1 MSRETAVRTPGP
13 WRFDAIQ
20 RSTLNMHTGERSK
33 LVPDGYAIT
42 AIEPQ
47 MFGGTRIV
55 PNGLSEADAAFIVK
69 AANNHDALV
78 KALEAA
84 LLIAKQEWDFPGA
97 HPHRAA
103 VVRDMEDALAHV
115 SGAGDDK

>member
-1 MSRETAVRTPGP
+1 MTDHTPTP
-13 WRFDAIQ
+13 WRVEENCLGVYPISAKQ
-20 RSTLNMHTGERSK
+20 G
-33 LVPDGYAIT
+33 PIT
-42 AIEPQ
+42 VQPAKAFAED
-47 MFGGTRIV
+47 
-55 PNGLSEADAAFIVK
+55 DAAFIVK

>member
-1 MSRETAVRTPGP
+1 MAERTPGP
-13 WRFDAIQ
+13 WKWHWR
-20 RSTLNMHTGERSK
+20 TNG
-33 LVPDGYAIT
+33 DGKPECGIFA
-42 AIEPQ
+42 EPRDGHAYSVARCPQ
-47 MFGGTRIV
+47 YQSRKKW
-55 PNGLSEADAAFIVK
+55 EADAAFIVK

-78 KALEAA
+78 KALKAA